1 MFLSKQEQRKRSEE
15 KKMTSFE
22 SLPVISREL
31 ALVPAPAANSTTK
44 RKPLS
49 LGELL
54 DTHQPKPI
62 PPPIWTKNP
71 MSAYCVL
78 PFADPDDQESSC
90 SNRSRNNNNNNSPEQ
105 VDWKQQQKSS
115 SPKSKKSTTFEGTRR
130 RSPVHSVQDQIKFGR
145 RARTVYEQQEEQE
158 KLLMTSSSRSL
169 TLKSR
174 SSAASDPLD
183 GEERNIDDDDEK
195 DDDLESSSTGK
206 KRRSKPVAVIHAHA
220 QADKEWGFQV
230 FDSSSYRPK
239 NLLSLSTQD
248 GKTNHAIHAATARP
262 LPVAL
267 TREAVLHMKRIQ
279 EDFRSAVQ
287 QKNKISHSARTVG
300 GNPVCRVDKIG
311 FFEDENEEDEKE
323 EEESKRKTL
332 SLLVVRGDPVEGKNP
347 DVIPMTRKHKRSL
360 PDAAADEGK
369 LLKGAN
375 TRRVLNHLK
384 LLSSSQE
391 GEESSPQQKQQQQ
404 RQEEEARKSSPRIE
418 NVSARSNKIFLVQ
431 PNMKKEPPLLSS
443 RVSAPPKKVV
453 ENLLCVSKE
462 TCGSKQ
468 NFLYK
473 LGDVGRN

>member
-1 MFLSKQEQRKRSEE
+1 
-15 KKMTSFE
+15 MTSFE

-62 PPPIWTKNP
+62 PPPIWTRNP

-90 SNRSRNNNNNNSPEQ
+90 SNRSRNNNNNSPEQ
-105 VDWKQQQKSS
+105 VDWKQQQRSSS
-115 SPKSKKSTTFEGTRR
+115 SPKSKKSTTLEGTRR

-145 RARTVYEQQEEQE
+145 RARTMHEQQEEHE

-174 SSAASDPLD
+174 SSAASDPLE
-183 GEERNIDDDDEK
+183 GEERNIDDEDEK
-195 DDDLESSSTGK
+195 DDLESSSTGK
-206 KRRSKPVAVIHAHA
+206 KRRRTKPVAVIHAHA

-262 LPVAL
+262 LPVSL

-323 EEESKRKTL
+323 QEEAKRKTL
-332 SLLVVRGDPVEGKNP
+332 SYLVVRGDPVEGKNP

-369 LLKGAN
+369 LLKGTN

-391 GEESSPQQKQQQQ
+391 GEESSPQQKQ
-404 RQEEEARKSSPRIE
+404 EEARKSSPRIE

-431 PNMKKEPPLLSS
+431 PNMKRDPPLLSS